1 MSISKFIS
9 IILHP
14 IFMPFAA
21 IYLSIKLI
29 PGVKFTIAP
38 YIGFI
43 YLILIFSTIILP
55 LISVL
60 FLINQKRV
68 SSIEMSNFRERP
80 LPLFIAAIC
89 MVFGYY
95 KMGGVLIYSPILKAE
110 IMGAIIIIISA
121 SAISRYWKISVHML
135 GIGGVIGVMVAL
147 NSLFGGLAEIIML
160 LLFLGGALGVA
171 RLKEQAH
178 NKMQIYTG
186 FLIGFLIELT
196 SVLFL

>member
-9 IILHP
+9 IIMHP
-14 IFMPFAA
+14 IFMPFAT

-29 PGVKFTIAP
+29 PVVKFAIAP
-38 YIGFI
+38 HISFI
-43 YLILIFSTIILP
+43 YLILILSTIILP

-60 FLINQKRV
+60 FLINQERI
-68 SSIEMSNFRERP
+68 SSLEMNNFRERP

-89 MVFGYY
+89 MILGYY
-95 KMGGVLIYSPILKAE
+95 KMGGVLVFSPILKAE

-121 SAISRYWKISVHML
+121 SAISRYWKISIHML
-135 GIGGVIGVMVAL
+135 AIGGVIGVMVAL
-147 NSLFGGLAEIIML
+147 NSLFGGLVGIIML
-160 LLFLGGALGVA
+160 LLFLGGVLGVA

>member
-14 IFMPFAA
+14 IFMPFAT

-29 PGVKFTIAP
+29 PGVKFTISP
-38 YIGFI
+38 YISFI
-43 YLILIFSTIILP
+43 YLIIIFSTIILP

-89 MVFGYY
+89 MIFGYY
-95 KMGGVLIYSPILKAE
+95 KMGGVLVYSPILKAE

-121 SAISRYWKISVHML
+121 SAISRYWKISIHML
-135 GIGGVIGVMVAL
+135 AIGGVIGVMVAL
-147 NSLFGGLAEIIML
+147 NSLFGGLVGIIML
-160 LLFLGGALGVA
+160 LLFLGGVLGVA
-171 RLKEQAH
+171 RLKERAH
-178 NKMQIYTG
+178 NKTQIYTG

>member
-1 MSISKFIS
+1 
-9 IILHP
+9 
-14 IFMPFAA
+14 MPFAT

-29 PGVKFTIAP
+29 PVVKFAIAP
-38 YIGFI
+38 HISFI
-43 YLILIFSTIILP
+43 YLILILSTIILP

-60 FLINQKRV
+60 FLINQERI
-68 SSIEMSNFRERP
+68 SSLEMNNFRERP

-89 MVFGYY
+89 MILGYY
-95 KMGGVLIYSPILKAE
+95 KMGGVLVFSPILKAE

-121 SAISRYWKISVHML
+121 SAISRYWKISIHML
-135 GIGGVIGVMVAL
+135 AIGGVIGVMVAL
-147 NSLFGGLAEIIML
+147 NSLFGGLVGIIML
-160 LLFLGGALGVA
+160 LLFLGGVLGVA